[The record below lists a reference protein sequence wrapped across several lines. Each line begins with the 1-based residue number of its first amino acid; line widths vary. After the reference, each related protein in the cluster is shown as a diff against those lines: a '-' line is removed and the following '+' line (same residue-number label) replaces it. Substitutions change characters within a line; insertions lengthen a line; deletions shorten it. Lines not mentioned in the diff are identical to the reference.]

1 MAFPLERMQSHESL
15 GAHDPYALVGEVVSG
30 RFRVLSVKHSGPRGV
45 VYEVEPPGVGQL
57 RRALKVITVAEA
69 REPDVAERLRTV
81 IRALRDADH
90 PHVERVFD
98 VGHLPDES
106 PFVVAEWLPQVSLE
120 RVLGGRRRLPTET
133 SLEILLQTVR
143 GCAALHARG
152 VVHGDL
158 RPSHVLIEM
167 AGEEPSDLRV
177 LKLVDAGVPGVLNM
191 GLVGGA
197 AGQVAYLSPECLAG
211 QPRSPASDVYALGV
225 LAYRLLTQHLPYR
238 PEDPRVNRADRDPVS
253 RVRWL
258 HQNASPVRPSRL
270 VPQATLSPELEA
282 VIGRAMAKSTVERY
296 ADAAA
301 LLISLEN
308 ALRAPTPRVPG
319 SVAQPLSEE
328 LPTEGT
334 APEAVVAAMPADE
347 VEPADEDIDADAPAT
362 VAGPSA
368 TAPADVN
375 AADAEAAALD
385 PLPDA
390 PPATPLY
397 WACALA
403 GVATGILWALL

>member
-1 MAFPLERMQSHESL
+1 MAFPVERLHSHESL
-15 GAHDPYALVGEVVSG
+15 GAHDPYSLVGEIVSG

-57 RRALKVITVAEA
+57 RRALKVLTVAEA

-81 IRALRDADH
+81 IRALRDAEH

-133 SLEILLQTVR
+133 NLEILLQIVR

-167 AGEEPSDLRV
+167 AGEEPSDLRI

-197 AGQVAYLSPECLAG
+197 AGQVAYLAPECLAG

-225 LAYRLLTQHLPYR
+225 MAYRLLTHHLPYR
-238 PEDPRVNRADRDPVS
+238 PEDPRVGSADRDPVS

-270 VPQATLSPELEA
+270 VPQSTLSPELEA
-282 VIGRAMAKSTVERY
+282 VIGRAMAKSTVERFP
-296 ADAAA
+296 DAAA
-301 LLISLEN
+301 LLISLET
-308 ALRAPTPRVPG
+308 ALRAPVPRFPG
-319 SVAQPLSEE
+319 AVARPLSEE

-334 APEAVVAAMPADE
+334 APERVPPGE
-347 VEPADEDIDADAPAT
+347 EYAP
-362 VAGPSA
+362 P
-368 TAPADVN
+368 
-375 AADAEAAALD
+375 EAAAAPAGVAAAAPVEAD
-385 PLPDA
+385 SPDGLA
-390 PPATPLY
+390 PEASEDAELRGSPVGPPATAVY
-397 WACALA
+397 WTCALA
-403 GVATGILWALL
+403 GVATGVLAALLA